1 MPLKTIKLPQL
12 AWHGR
17 RKIELPVPDSWQV
30 NILNMSGFDAAAM
43 NPEQIKAALNK
54 PIGSP
59 TIADLARDK
68 QEIVI
73 IFDDMSRGTRAAQ
86 IIPFILEELAMAKIP
101 DSRIRFLSALGCHGS
116 LDRLDFVNKLGE
128 EVVSRFPVY
137 NHNAFACCCTDVGT
151 TRHGIKV
158 SANTEALKCDFKIA
172 IGSIVP
178 HIMAGFGGGSKI
190 ILPGITSLETN
201 EAFHRLGSRIRQ
213 EHPDI
218 PIGMGI
224 YKDNP
229 LRHEMEE
236 AAAMV
241 GLDIK
246 IDCIT
251 NMWGETAH
259 IFAGNPLAEFAAGVE
274 VARKHY
280 LSPRTTGNDVVIANI
295 SSKVNEPEG
304 GVIQAIPSVS
314 NYGGDMVMIC
324 HAPEGHVT
332 HHLMGT
338 FGRKTRGPIGV
349 TLPIPPQVNRL
360 IIFNEYPDLTFADPF
375 DPRDKV
381 IMVDKWDQVLKLIDD
396 RCHTKQTI
404 KVAVYPNADIQYCA
418 PTAA

>member
-12 AWHGR
+12 AWLGR
-17 RKIELPVPDSWQV
+17 REIELPVPDSWQV
-30 NILNMSGFDAAAM
+30 NILNMAGFDAPAM
-43 NPEQIKAALNK
+43 KPEQIKAALSE

-59 TIADLARDK
+59 TIRELARHK

-86 IIPFILEELAMAKIP
+86 IIPLILEELARARIP
-101 DSRIRFLSALGCHGS
+101 DSKIRFLSALGCHGS

-137 NHNAFACCCTDVGT
+137 NHNAFAFGCTSVGT
-151 TRHGIKV
+151 TGYGIKV
-158 SANTEALKCDFKIA
+158 SANAEAMKCDLKIA

-190 ILPGITSLETN
+190 ILPGITSLETS

-213 EHPDI
+213 EHPDM
-218 PIGMGI
+218 PMGMGI
-224 YKDNP
+224 YENNP

-259 IFAGNPLAEFAAGVE
+259 IFAGNPMAEFAAGVE

-280 LSPRTTGNDVVIANI
+280 LSPRATGNDVVIANT

-304 GVIQAIPSVS
+304 GVIHTLPSVS
-314 NYGGDMVMIC
+314 NDGGDLVLIC

-338 FGRKTRGPIGV
+338 FGRKTRGAIGIK
-349 TLPIPPQVNRL
+349 LPIPPQVNRL
-360 IIFNEYPDLTFADPF
+360 IIFNEYSDLTFADPF
-375 DPRDKV
+375 DPPDKV
-381 IMVDKWDQVLKLIDD
+381 IMVSKWDQVLKLIEG
-396 RCHTKQTI
+396 RCHTKQTV

-418 PTAA
+418 PAAA